1 MNKKLHLL
9 VASLLFSGFAQ
20 ADDYA
25 SPGLTPVSA
34 FGEDVVGHEETVGQ
48 SMSCADARDS
58 AWFIR
63 ELSRSDGDTNPD
75 VEYVPC
81 GREILAKSVA
91 DYD

>member
-1 MNKKLHLL
+1 MNKKHLL
-9 VASLLFSGFAQ
+9 LASILFAGFAQ

-34 FGEDVVGHEETVGQ
+34 FGEDVIGHEE
-48 SMSCADARDS
+48 SLAEPMSCTEARDT

-63 ELSRSDGDTNPD
+63 ELSRTDGETNPD

-81 GREILAKSVA
+81 GREILARSAA
-91 DYD
+91 DQD